1 MANQRKQPRK
11 TKKKTRRILGALLHH
26 GLVAAIWLFVG
37 LLGLLAWYGYDL
49 PDVDNLGEQT
59 RRPSVRVVSADG
71 VLLARFGDV
80 YATPVRAKDL
90 PLTLK
95 QAVIATEDRRFYSH
109 FGLDLFGLAR
119 AVIAN
124 LRARRIVQGASTLTQ
139 QLAKNV
145 FLTPER
151 SLKRKVQELMLAL
164 WLENRFSKDE
174 ILSIYLNRVYLGAGL
189 YGVEAASRHYFGKKS
204 RDLNLLES
212 VMIAGL
218 LKAPSRYAPSNNPRR
233 ALARARQVL
242 KFMVDAGYLDE
253 AGEAAAA
260 RLPLTARRLLRSGR
274 GGRYFADWVHDRVA
288 GYAGPGAAD
297 ITVTTTLDSRLQKAA
312 EEALEWA
319 LAGEG
324 ATRGAYQ
331 GALVALD
338 ANGAVRAMVGGRD
351 YGASQFNRATQARRQ
366 PGSAF
371 KLFVY
376 LAALEAGWTPDDEI
390 EDAPL
395 TIDGWSPRNYDDRYA
410 GRVSLKYAFAN
421 SLNTV
426 AVRLSERV
434 GRERVVGVARR
445 LGITTALRGD
455 ASLALGASETSLLE
469 LTQAY
474 GVLANR
480 GRGVWA
486 HGISEINDAGGTLLY
501 CRQGSG
507 PGLVVAAPH
516 QRRMVE
522 MLAAVIDDGT
532 GRAAATPWPAA
543 GKTGTSQ
550 EWRDAWFIAFT
561 RDLVVGVWIGNDNG
575 APMNKVTGGGLPA
588 RLWARFMTKA
598 LTGAA
603 PRPLALAPDS

>member
-11 TKKKTRRILGALLHH
+11 TKKKTRRFLGALLHH

-80 YATPVRAKDL
+80 YATPVRAEDL
-90 PLTLK
+90 PPTLK
-95 QAVIATEDRRFYSH
+95 QAVIATEDRRFYHH
-109 FGLDLFGLAR
+109 FGLDVFGLAR

-189 YGVEAASRHYFGKKS
+189 YGVEAASRYYFGKKS
-204 RDLNLLES
+204 RDLNTLES
-212 VMIAGL
+212 AMIAGL
-218 LKAPSRYAPSNNPRR
+218 LKAPSRYAPSNNPRL

-312 EEALEWA
+312 EETLEWA
-319 LAGEG
+319 LTGEG
-324 ATRGAYQ
+324 AARGAYQ

-338 ANGAVRAMVGGRD
+338 ADGAVRAMVGGRD

-410 GRVSLKYAFAN
+410 GTVSLKYAFAN

-426 AVRLSERV
+426 AVRLFEQL

-486 HGISEINDAGGTLLY
+486 HGIGEINDAGGALLY
-501 CRQGSG
+501 RRQGSG
-507 PGLVVAAPH
+507 PGLVVAAAD

-522 MLAAVIDDGT
+522 MLAAVIIDGT